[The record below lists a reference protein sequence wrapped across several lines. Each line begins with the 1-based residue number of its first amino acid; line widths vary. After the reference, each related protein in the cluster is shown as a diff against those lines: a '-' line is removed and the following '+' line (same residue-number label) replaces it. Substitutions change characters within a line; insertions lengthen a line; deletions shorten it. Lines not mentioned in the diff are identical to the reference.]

1 MSHQNEGPDQ
11 ISARP
16 QRFKPVQ
23 LKGYKRKYGKLLV
36 CLTAYTA
43 PVAEILDPYCEV
55 LLVGDSLGMVVYGFD
70 NTLPVTIDMMIQH
83 GAAVVRASQRACV
96 VVDLPFG
103 SYEGSKEAA
112 FNTASRVLRETQA
125 QAVKLEGGAH
135 LVETLA
141 FLTTRGIPVMGHIG
155 LTPQAIKQL
164 GSYGPRGRSET
175 EAQAI
180 KKAAKALEEAG
191 AFSIVVEGVP
201 LGLAAEVVDLIEVPL
216 IGIGAGHVT
225 DGQILVSDDMFG
237 LFRRFKPKFVRRFGA
252 VASEI
257 EQAAAAYRAAVLDG
271 SFPAKGETYK
281 ARDP

>member
-1 MSHQNEGPDQ
+1 MSHQKEAPEK
-11 ISARP
+11 APVRP
-16 QRFKPVQ
+16 QRLKPIQ
-23 LKGYKRKYGKLLV
+23 LKGYKRKHDKLLV

-83 GAAVVRASQRACV
+83 GAAVVRASDRACV

-103 SYEGSKEAA
+103 SYEGSNEAA
-112 FNTASRVLRETQA
+112 FATASRVLRETQA
-125 QAVKLEGGAH
+125 QAVKLEGGEH
-135 LVETLA
+135 LVDTVA

-175 EAQAI
+175 EAESI
-180 KKAAKALEEAG
+180 KNSAKALEEAG

-201 LGLAAEVVDLIEVPL
+201 VDLAAEVADFVDVPL
-216 IGIGAGHVT
+216 IGIGAGQVT

-237 LFRRFKPKFVRRFGA
+237 LFRSFKPKFVRRFGA
-252 VASEI
+252 VADEI
-257 EQAAAAYRAAVLDG
+257 EQAAAAYRKAVLDG
-271 SFPAKGETYK
+271 SFPAKEETYK
-281 ARDP
+281 